1 MDALCAESQIQMC
14 VERKLKQKQRIMDII
29 ELVMRVLKN
38 ENWGIFYKNQ
48 PMRNLE
54 TQDGGTLYEVNQVDE
69 CEIETIIHQT
79 LTKWQSSQINSN
91 QNKSSTTG

>member
-1 MDALCAESQIQMC
+1 MDALCAESQIQVC
-14 VERKLKQKQRIMDII
+14 IERKLKQKQRIMDIV
-29 ELVMRVLKN
+29 ELIMQVLKS
-38 ENWGIFYKNQ
+38 ENWGMFYKNQ
-48 PMRNLE
+48 PIRNLE